1 MSFFLSSDE
10 DNVQPNIV
18 VLKTQKPDPKGN
30 GEFDDP
36 IIREGVTQGS
46 NEGNKEGKGLQKGTH
61 DSEIQGS
68 TGKRVE
74 DKVATTGKA
83 RSQTLRALAT
93 SRNVHCKDVR
103 DFAPAISNSFFK
115 EDGFH
120 RFEMD
125 SIPVSGYTTF
135 QQRDF
140 SLLFFYFSN
149 QLFKVKVQADQL
161 SIQPT
166 MIWQGSLSTG
176 PFPFYEEIPLIKM
189 LVMSSKAKYCD
200 YYVPVAHT
208 NTNIPLTVSP

>member
-1 MSFFLSSDE
+1 M
-10 DNVQPNIV
+10 
-18 VLKTQKPDPKGN
+18 QKPDPKGN
-30 GEFDDP
+30 GEFHDP
-36 IIREGVTQGS
+36 IIREGVTRGS
-46 NEGNKEGKGLQKGTH
+46 NEGTKEGKGLQKGTH
-61 DSEIQGS
+61 DSEIQGP

-74 DKVATTGKA
+74 DKVAITGKT

-103 DFAPAISNSFFK
+103 DLAPATSNSFKF
-115 EDGFH
+115 EDDGFH

-140 SLLFFYFSN
+140 SLLYFYFSK
-149 QLFKVKVQADQL
+149 QLFKVKAQADQL
-161 SIQPT
+161 SVQPT
-166 MIWQGSLSTG
+166 MIWQGSLSKG

-200 YYVPVAHT
+200 DYVPVAHA

>member
-1 MSFFLSSDE
+1 M
-10 DNVQPNIV
+10 
-18 VLKTQKPDPKGN
+18 QKPDSKGN

-36 IIREGVTQGS
+36 IIREGVAH
-46 NEGNKEGKGLQKGTH
+46 GNSGGTKEGKGLQKGNH
-61 DSEIQGS
+61 DSEIKGQ

-74 DKVATTGKA
+74 DKVATTGKD
-83 RSQTLRALAT
+83 RSQTSRALAT
-93 SRNVHCKDVR
+93 SRNVYCKDVR
-103 DFAPAISNSFFK
+103 DFAPATSNSFFK
-115 EDGFH
+115 DDGFL

-140 SLLFFYFSN
+140 SLLYSHFSK
-149 QLFKVKVQADQL
+149 QLFKVKAQADKL
-161 SIQPT
+161 IAQPT
-166 MIWQGSLSTG
+166 MTWQGSLSKG

-200 YYVPVAHT
+200 DYVPIANT

>member
-10 DNVQPNIV
+10 DDVQPNIV
-18 VLKTQKPDPKGN
+18 VLKMQKPDPKGN

-61 DSEIQGS
+61 DSKIKGP
-68 TGKRVE
+68 TGKRVK

-83 RSQTLRALAT
+83 RSQTLKALAT

-103 DFAPAISNSFFK
+103 DFAPATSNSFF
-115 EDGFH
+115 EDDGFH

-140 SLLFFYFSN
+140 SLLYFYFSK
-149 QLFKVKVQADQL
+149 QLFKVKAQVDQL

-166 MIWQGSLSTG
+166 MIWQRSLSKG

-200 YYVPVAHT
+200 DYVPVAHA